1 MLRSVPPAS
10 YWDAMTGGAPVQNY
24 LELLGQL
31 RLFDP
36 PVFVFG
42 GFAEDALLHGSVTRP
57 HGDVDILADRT
68 TLDQH
73 LRDADRIGFTQFEVL
88 FEPKEGSPLVM
99 AASAADV
106 NLEITVYDRTDEG
119 GVFCWMTDADGRPVQ
134 IHLSPG
140 TFEYPESTIDGVDV
154 RTVSPLALYQIRAG
168 VTAAG
173 AFGPPRAKDV
183 EAQEMLRA
191 RFFPLDDLRTLQPQ
205 IILA

>member
-1 MLRSVPPAS
+1 M
-10 YWDAMTGGAPVQNY
+10 
-24 LELLGQL
+24 
-31 RLFDP
+31 
-36 PVFVFG
+36 FVFG

-73 LRDADRIGFTQFEVL
+73 LRDADTIGFTEFEVL
-88 FEPKEGSPLVM
+88 FEPKEGCPLVM
-99 AASAADV
+99 AASAAEV

-134 IHLSPG
+134 IHLSPS

-173 AFGPPRAKDV
+173 RVRAAPAEGRRGARDASRPILPARRSPDPAAPDHPGLTAPARTYTKTFLRHGHGRRGP
-183 EAQEMLRA
+183 
-191 RFFPLDDLRTLQPQ
+191 
-205 IILA
+205 